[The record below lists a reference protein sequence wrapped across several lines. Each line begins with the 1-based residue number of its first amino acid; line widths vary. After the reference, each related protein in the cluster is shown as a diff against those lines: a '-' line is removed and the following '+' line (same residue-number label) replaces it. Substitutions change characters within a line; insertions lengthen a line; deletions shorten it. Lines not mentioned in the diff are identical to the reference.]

1 MYVRIYE
8 PEKHCVLLIL
18 YGMKRFLL
26 SLVMNRSL
34 VQMGFR
40 LCYTRVALAEEEE
53 EESRGERGKRRR
65 RREAEEEEE
74 GG

>member
-40 LCYTRVALAEEEE
+40 LCYARVALAEDEEE
-53 EESRGERGKRRR
+53 EES
-65 RREAEEEEE
+65 
-74 GG
+74 